1 MFSVYSGTSN
11 SSANVTNRI
20 KKLNQDGLGM
30 IEQTLG
36 NSLRYLREQQGISL
50 RALAERTDFSASF
63 LSQIENGQCSPSI
76 SSMEKISNALGV
88 SLGQFFLSANQQTA
102 TVVRASDRA
111 HMALDW
117 SRAEIASLGSLSN
130 SSQFRASMLIIK
142 PGGLTGKHATP
153 SISDEFAMV
162 FEGRVILTLHNQ
174 EQVLERGDSV
184 TIVAGTDRQ
193 WRNESEVLGEIL
205 VISLGPYR

>member
-1 MFSVYSGTSN
+1 
-11 SSANVTNRI
+11 
-20 KKLNQDGLGM
+20 M

-36 NSLRYLREQQGISL
+36 TSLRYLREQHGMSL
-50 RALAERTDFSASF
+50 RALAERVDFSASF

-76 SSMEKISNALGV
+76 SSMEKIANALGV
-88 SLGQFFLSANQQTA
+88 TLGQFFLSANQQ
-102 TVVRASDRA
+102 VNIVRASDRA

-130 SSQFRASMLIIK
+130 ASRASMLIIK

-153 SISDEFAMV
+153 SISDEFAIV
-162 FEGRVILTLHNQ
+162 FEGKVVLKLTES

-184 TIVAGTDRQ
+184 TIVAGTGRQ
-193 WRNESEVLGEIL
+193 WRNESDAIAEIL
-205 VISLGPYR
+205 VISLGPFV

>member
-1 MFSVYSGTSN
+1 
-11 SSANVTNRI
+11 
-20 KKLNQDGLGM
+20 M

-36 NSLRYLREQQGISL
+36 SSLRYLREQHGMSL
-50 RALAERTDFSASF
+50 RALAERVDFSASF

-76 SSMEKISNALGV
+76 SSMEKIANALGV
-88 SLGQFFLSANQQTA
+88 TLGQFFLSANQQ
-102 TVVRASDRA
+102 VNIVRASDRA

-130 SSQFRASMLIIK
+130 ASRASMLIIK

-153 SISDEFAMV
+153 SISDEFAIV
-162 FEGRVILTLHNQ
+162 FEGKVVLKLTES

-184 TIVAGTDRQ
+184 TIVAGTTRQ
-193 WRNESEVLGEIL
+193 WRNESEALAEIL